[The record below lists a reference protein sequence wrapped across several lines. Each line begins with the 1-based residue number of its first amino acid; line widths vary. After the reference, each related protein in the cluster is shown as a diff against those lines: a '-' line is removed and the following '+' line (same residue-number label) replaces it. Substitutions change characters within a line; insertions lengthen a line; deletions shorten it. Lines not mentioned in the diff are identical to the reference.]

1 MIGMNLALHL
11 FFDVAGVMFES
22 MVSSFSSMTDSM
34 YQLAEQCMEEEAR
47 VQGDD
52 SESASKPLKGVEE
65 FAHLIETGA
74 CQDTLPHIR
83 YMYFCVNVLS
93 FDLSFSVVVILKVKG
108 TLVDTVIRFEH
119 VPKGGS
125 AGIALEVRIDRCGAS

>member
-1 MIGMNLALHL
+1 MIGVNLALHL

-65 FAHLIETGA
+65 FAHLIETGS
-74 CQDTLPHIR
+74 CQDILVR
-83 YMYFCVNVLS
+83 QS
-93 FDLSFSVVVILKVKG
+93 FEF
-108 TLVDTVIRFEH
+108 
-119 VPKGGS
+119 
-125 AGIALEVRIDRCGAS
+125 